1 MLNRIT
7 TMGKLLNNK
16 QIVYNNLREQRNAI
30 LKQWKD
36 LSFLDGI
43 NGDWEKNIAQ
53 LYESEASQLL
63 KETQE
68 TNSELIVFYSRQ
80 VGVELEN
87 GNRRD
92 AMHNLIML
100 IKIMNIEII
109 KKHCE

>member
-1 MLNRIT
+1 
-7 TMGKLLNNK
+7 MGELLNNK
-16 QIVYNNLREQRNAI
+16 KTVYTILSREQRSAI
-30 LKQWKD
+30 LKQWED
-36 LSFLDGI
+36 SFLDGI
-43 NGDWEKNIAQ
+43 SGHLEKNIAQ

-63 KETQE
+63 KETPE

-87 GNRRD
+87 GNRRG
-92 AMHNLIML
+92 AIHNLIML